1 MVCSQVKILR
11 RCKELHGKQK
21 ISKNCR
27 RCEISGYG
35 TNPGTYELQMVIKY
49 ILLVTLNKTA
59 KWVKTRLSANRTHGC
74 DSHPDL
80 SFSGNNNY
88 PVRPALVD
96 ATRTQFCHFQE
107 ITNTQCDPHRPVRP
121 APAKS
126 RDCSDD
132 RWITAGTSRCTWV
145 RSAPMDATRSG
156 SNQWPR
162 FTVQDT
168 ETRVRLAL
176 TGATRTRTSLFRI

>member
-1 MVCSQVKILR
+1 MVFESPQSESRFESYGQNSKM
-11 RCKELHGKQK
+11 GK
-21 ISKNCR
+21 
-27 RCEISGYG
+27 
-35 TNPGTYELQMVIKY
+35 
-49 ILLVTLNKTA
+49 
-59 KWVKTRLSANRTHGC
+59 NRTEC
-74 DSHPDL
+74 DSHPDF

-96 ATRTQFCHFQE
+96 ATRTQFYHFLE
-107 ITNTQCDPHRPVRP
+107 IANTQCDPHRPVRP

-126 RDCSDD
+126 RDCSED
-132 RWITAGTSRCTWV
+132 RWITAVTSRCTWV

-176 TGATRTRTSLFRI
+176 TGATRIHMCDSHPNLTVSDIKGILARIFHSNFQFPPFFTLLLRSRSRD

>member
-1 MVCSQVKILR
+1 MNHLNRS
-11 RCKELHGKQK
+11 HG
-21 ISKNCR
+21 SKV
-27 RCEISGYG
+27 
-35 TNPGTYELQMVIKY
+35 MA
-49 ILLVTLNKTA
+49 KTA
-59 KWVKTRLSANRTHGC
+59 KWVKTGLSATRTHGC

-96 ATRTQFCHFQE
+96 ATRTQFYHFLE
-107 ITNTQCDPHRPVRP
+107 IANTQCDPYRPVRP

-168 ETRVRLAL
+168 ETRVRLAPEPHCF
-176 TGATRTRTSLFRI
+176 GYKRDSGQNFSF